1 MKKNYNFDVVKLH
14 LKFNQRTKSTPHKFQ
29 TRFPSQN
36 LILFQPKL
44 DLRKGQSKMLKT
56 FITSF
61 KLQNTYRTNSIIYS
75 IKQLPIIRKILPN
88 SLYKNRGLKIFA
100 NIISILWEIISIF
113 IGKLIYISAM
123 IFLALSWYKT
133 NQADTFIHLF
143 VFLTLAG
150 GVLNT
155 YMLNPTKD
163 KYYAIILMN
172 MNAREYGLS
181 NYYYQL
187 IKLVI
192 GFLPFTIIFGMIAG
206 APLWVQ
212 ILLPFYI
219 LAVKLI
225 VMNYCLYK
233 FKNTNKATSE
243 NLPTKIVWSF
253 VGICLILAY
262 GLPALGITINSTIF
276 LFVSII
282 AIILGIYSLV
292 KIHNF
297 KDYRKMYKQVLTET
311 NVYMQENAT
320 GTQAMKDNSLKQ
332 IELDTKYTSNKTGF
346 AYFHDLFVKRH
357 KKILTEAVKKQSVV
371 ILVIITAMIIGLTM
385 NDSFKTKTNEFLLAY
400 LPYFVF
406 IMYLINRSS
415 SVTQAMFMNC
425 DHSMLTYRIYRTPK
439 VILGI
444 FKERLKTLI
453 TINLL
458 PAFLIGGGLALLL
471 YLSGGTDNPVNYAIL
486 FISIISMSIF
496 FSVHYLV
503 MYYLLQPYNVSTEM
517 KSSTYKVVQGLTYI
531 VSYYMIQIKLPIFG
545 FGIATIVFCI
555 AYSLISLFLA
565 YKYAPKTFKLR
576 V

>member
-1 MKKNYNFDVVKLH
+1 
-14 LKFNQRTKSTPHKFQ
+14 
-29 TRFPSQN
+29 
-36 LILFQPKL
+36 
-44 DLRKGQSKMLKT
+44 MLKT

-75 IKQLPIIRKILPN
+75 IKQLPLIKRILPN
-88 SLYKNRGLKIFA
+88 SLYKSKGLKIFA
-100 NIISILWEIISIF
+100 GIISILLEIINIF
-113 IGKLIYISAM
+113 IGKIIYIAAM
-123 IFLALSWYKT
+123 IFMALSWYKT
-133 NQADTFIHLF
+133 NNADTFIHIF
-143 VFLTLAG
+143 TFLTLAG

-172 MNAREYGLS
+172 INAREYGLS

-187 IKLVI
+187 IKLIV
-192 GFLPFTIIFGMIAG
+192 GFLPFTILFGMIEG
-206 APLWVQ
+206 VPLWIQ
-212 ILLPFYI
+212 IALPFFA
-219 LAVKLI
+219 LAIKLI
-225 VMNYCLYK
+225 VMNYCIYD
-233 FKNTNKATSE
+233 FKKTNKTSNE
-243 NLPTKIVWSF
+243 NLPTKFVWGF
-253 VGICLILAY
+253 VAVCLLLAY
-262 GLPALGITINSTIF
+262 GLPAINIVINQTMF
-276 LFVSII
+276 LCVFVI
-282 AIILGIYSLV
+282 AIILGIISLV

-297 KDYRKMYKQVLTET
+297 KDYRRMYKQILTES
-311 NVYMQENAT
+311 NVYAQERAT
-320 GTQAMKDNSLKQ
+320 ASQAMKDTSLKQ
-332 IELDTKYTSNKTGF
+332 IELDKNYTSNKSGF

-357 KKILTEAVKKQSVV
+357 RKILTTAVKKQSVV
-371 ILVIITAMIIGLTM
+371 ILLIIIAMIIGIQIN
-385 NDSFKTKTNEFLLAY
+385 NDFKVRTNQILMVY

-406 IMYLINRSS
+406 IMYCINRSS

-458 PAFLIGGGLALLL
+458 PAILIGGGLALLL
-471 YLSGGTDNPVNYAIL
+471 YLSGGTDNPINYVIQ
-486 FISIISMSIF
+486 FVSIIAMSIF

-531 VSYYMIQIKLPIFG
+531 VCWYMIQIQMPIFT

-555 AYSLISLFLA
+555 GYCLISLFLA

>member
-1 MKKNYNFDVVKLH
+1 
-14 LKFNQRTKSTPHKFQ
+14 
-29 TRFPSQN
+29 
-36 LILFQPKL
+36 
-44 DLRKGQSKMLKT
+44 MLKT

-75 IKQLPIIRKILPN
+75 LKQLPLIKRILPN
-88 SLYKNRGLKIFA
+88 GLYKSKGLKIFA
-100 NIISILWEIISIF
+100 GIISILWEIINIF
-113 IGKLIYISAM
+113 IGKIIYIVAM
-123 IFLALSWYKT
+123 IFMALSWYKA
-133 NQADTFIHLF
+133 NNADTFIHIF
-143 VFLTLAG
+143 IFLTLAG
-150 GVLNT
+150 GLVNT

-172 MNAREYGLS
+172 INAREYGLS

-187 IKLVI
+187 IKLIV
-192 GFLPFTIIFGMIAG
+192 GFLPFTILFGMIAG
-206 APLWVQ
+206 VPLWVQ
-212 ILLPFYI
+212 IAIPFFV
-219 LAVKLI
+219 LAIKLI
-225 VMNYCLYK
+225 VMNYCIYD
-233 FKNTNKATSE
+233 FKKTNKASNE
-243 NLPTKIVWSF
+243 NLPTKFVWGF
-253 VGICLILAY
+253 VGICLLLAY
-262 GLPALGITINSTIF
+262 GLPAINITLNQTIF
-276 LFVSII
+276 LYVFII
-282 AIILGIYSLV
+282 AVILGIVSLV

-297 KDYRKMYKQVLTET
+297 NDYRRMYKQVLTES
-311 NVYMQENAT
+311 NVYIQEKAT
-320 GTQAMKDNSLKQ
+320 GTQAMKDTSLKQ
-332 IELDTKYTSNKTGF
+332 IELDKNYTSNKSGF

-357 KKILTEAVKKQSVV
+357 RKILTTAVKKQSIV
-371 ILVIITAMIIGLTM
+371 ILLIIIAMIIGIQM
-385 NDSFKTKTNEFLLAY
+385 NNDFKVKTNEILLVY

-406 IMYLINRSS
+406 IMYGINRSS

-458 PAFLIGGGLALLL
+458 PAVLMGGGLALLL
-471 YLSGGTDNPVNYAIL
+471 YLSGGTDNPINYAIQ
-486 FISIISMSIF
+486 FVSIIAMSIF

-503 MYYLLQPYNVSTEM
+503 MYYLLQPYNVNTEM

-531 VSYYMIQIKLPIFG
+531 VCWYMIQIQMPIFT

-555 AYSLISLFLA
+555 AYCLISLFLA

>member
-1 MKKNYNFDVVKLH
+1 M
-14 LKFNQRTKSTPHKFQ
+14 
-29 TRFPSQN
+29 
-36 LILFQPKL
+36 IE
-44 DLRKGQSKMLKT
+44 T

-75 IKQLPIIRKILPN
+75 IKQLPLIKRILPN
-88 SLYKNRGLKIFA
+88 GLYKSKGLKIFA
-100 NIISILWEIISIF
+100 GIISILWEIINIF
-113 IGKLIYISAM
+113 IGKILYIAAM
-123 IFLALSWYKT
+123 IFGPLSWY
-133 NQADTFIHLF
+133 NGNGADTFIHLF

-172 MNAREYGLS
+172 IDARKYGLS

-192 GFLPFTIIFGMIAG
+192 GFLPFTILFGWVAG
-206 APLWVQ
+206 VPLWIQ
-212 ILLPFYI
+212 ILLPFFVV
-219 LAVKLI
+219 AVKLI
-225 VMNYCLYK
+225 VMNYLIYK
-233 FKNTNKATSE
+233 YKKTNKIANE

-253 VGICLILAY
+253 VGICLLLAY
-262 GLPALGITINSTIF
+262 GLPFLGITINSIIF
-276 LFVSII
+276 LCFSII
-282 AIILGIYSLV
+282 AILLGIYSLI

-297 KDYRKMYKQVLTET
+297 KDYRKMYKQILTES
-311 NVYMQENAT
+311 NVYMQEKAN

-371 ILVIITAMIIGLTM
+371 ILIIITAMIIGITM
-385 NDSFKTKTNEFLLAY
+385 NENFKTKTNEILLVY

-458 PAFLIGGGLALLL
+458 PAVLIGGGLALLL
-471 YLSGGTDNPVNYAIL
+471 YLSGGTDNPINYAIL

-531 VSYYMIQIKLPIFG
+531 VSWYMIQIKMPIFG

-576 V
+576 A

>member
-1 MKKNYNFDVVKLH
+1 
-14 LKFNQRTKSTPHKFQ
+14 
-29 TRFPSQN
+29 
-36 LILFQPKL
+36 
-44 DLRKGQSKMLKT
+44 MLKT
-56 FITSF
+56 FFTSF

-75 IKQLPIIRKILPN
+75 LKQLPLIKRILPN
-88 SLYKNRGLKIFA
+88 SLYKNKGLKIFA
-100 NIISILWEIISIF
+100 GIISILWEIINIF
-113 IGKLIYISAM
+113 IGKVIYIAAM
-123 IFLALSWYKT
+123 IFMALSWYKT
-133 NQADTFIHLF
+133 NNADTFIHIF
-143 VFLTLAG
+143 TFLTLAG

-172 MNAREYGLS
+172 INAREYGLS

-187 IKLVI
+187 IKLIV
-192 GFLPFTIIFGMIAG
+192 GFLPFTILFGMIAG
-206 APLWVQ
+206 VPLWIQ
-212 ILLPFYI
+212 IAIPFFVLGI
-219 LAVKLI
+219 KLI
-225 VMNYCLYK
+225 VMNYCIYD
-233 FKNTNKATSE
+233 FKKTNKASNE
-243 NLPTKIVWSF
+243 NLPTKFVWGF
-253 VGICLILAY
+253 VGICLLLAY
-262 GLPALGITINSTIF
+262 GLPAINITLNQTIF
-276 LFVSII
+276 LYVFII
-282 AIILGIYSLV
+282 AVILGIVSLV

-297 KDYRKMYKQVLTET
+297 NDYRRMYKQVLTES
-311 NVYMQENAT
+311 NVYIQEKAT
-320 GTQAMKDNSLKQ
+320 GTQAMKDTSLKQ
-332 IELDTKYTSNKTGF
+332 IELDKNYTSNKSGF

-357 KKILTEAVKKQSVV
+357 RKILTTAVKKQSVV
-371 ILVIITAMIIGLTM
+371 ILLIIIAMIIGIQM
-385 NDSFKTKTNEFLLAY
+385 NNDFKVRTNQILMVY

-406 IMYLINRSS
+406 IMYCINRSS

-458 PAFLIGGGLALLL
+458 PAVLIGGGLALLL
-471 YLSGGTDNPVNYAIL
+471 YLSGGTDNPINYVIQ
-486 FISIISMSIF
+486 FVSIIAMSIF

-503 MYYLLQPYNVSTEM
+503 MYYLLQPYNVNTEM

-531 VSYYMIQIKLPIFG
+531 VCWYMIQIQMPIFS

-555 AYSLISLFLA
+555 AYCLISLFLA

>member
-1 MKKNYNFDVVKLH
+1 
-14 LKFNQRTKSTPHKFQ
+14 
-29 TRFPSQN
+29 
-36 LILFQPKL
+36 
-44 DLRKGQSKMLKT
+44 MLKT

-61 KLQNTYRTNSIIYS
+61 KLQNTYRTNSVIYS
-75 IKQLPIIRKILPN
+75 IKQLPLIKRILPN
-88 SLYKNRGLKIFA
+88 SLYKSRGLKIFA
-100 NIISILWEIISIF
+100 SIISVLWEILNIF
-113 IGKLIYISAM
+113 IGKILYILLM
-123 IFLALSWYKT
+123 IFMTLTWYHT
-133 NQADTFIHLF
+133 NQSDTFIHLF

-172 MNAREYGLS
+172 INAREYGLS

-187 IKLVI
+187 VKLVI
-192 GFLPFTIIFGMIAG
+192 GFLPFTILFGTVSG
-206 APLWVQ
+206 VPLWVQ
-212 ILLPFYI
+212 ILLPFFVV
-219 LAVKLI
+219 AVKLI
-225 VMNYCLYK
+225 VMNFMICNYK
-233 FKNTNKATSE
+233 KTKKIANE
-243 NLPTKIVWSF
+243 NLPTKFVWSF
-253 VGICLILAY
+253 IGICLLLAY
-262 GLPALGITINSTIF
+262 GLPVLGITINSTIF
-276 LFVSII
+276 LCISIVT
-282 AIILGIYSLV
+282 ILFGIYSLI
-292 KIHNF
+292 KIHSF
-297 KDYRKMYKQVLTET
+297 KDYRKMYKQILTKS
-311 NVYMQENAT
+311 NVYMKENAN

-332 IELDTKYTSNKTGF
+332 IELDKNYTSNKSGF

-371 ILVIITAMIIGLTM
+371 ILVIITAMIIGITM
-385 NDSFKTKTNEFLLAY
+385 NENFKTKTNEFLLVY

-406 IMYLINRSS
+406 VMYLINRSS

-471 YLSGGTDNPVNYAIL
+471 YLSGGTDNPLNYAIL
-486 FISIISMSIF
+486 FVSIIAMSIF

-517 KSSTYKVVQGLTYI
+517 KSSTYKVVQFLTYI
-531 VSYYMIQIKLPIFG
+531 VSYYMIQIKMPIFG

-576 V
+576 I

>member
-1 MKKNYNFDVVKLH
+1 
-14 LKFNQRTKSTPHKFQ
+14 
-29 TRFPSQN
+29 
-36 LILFQPKL
+36 
-44 DLRKGQSKMLKT
+44 MLKT

-100 NIISILWEIISIF
+100 NIISILWEIISVF
-113 IGKLIYISAM
+113 IGKIIYIVAM
-123 IFLALSWYKT
+123 IFMALSWYHT
-133 NQADTFIHLF
+133 NQADTFIHIF
-143 VFLTLAG
+143 TFLTFAG

-172 MNAREYGLS
+172 INAREYGLS

-206 APLWVQ
+206 VPLWIQ
-212 ILLPFYI
+212 ILLPFFV

-225 VMNYCLYK
+225 VMNYCIYD
-233 FKNTNKATSE
+233 FKKNNKASNE
-243 NLPTKIVWSF
+243 NLPTKFVWGF
-253 VGICLILAY
+253 VGICLLLAY
-262 GLPALGITINSTIF
+262 GLPAMGITINSIIF
-276 LFVSII
+276 LFVLII
-282 AIILGIYSLV
+282 TILLGIYSFF

-297 KDYRKMYKQVLTET
+297 KDYRKMYKQVLNES
-311 NVYMQENAT
+311 NVYMQEIKT
-320 GTQAMKDNSLKQ
+320 GTQAIKDVSLKQ
-332 IELDTKYTSNKTGF
+332 IELDTNYTSNKSGF

-357 KKILTEAVKKQSVV
+357 KKILTEVVKKQSVV
-371 ILVIITAMIIGLTM
+371 ILLLIFGMIIVINFNENLK
-385 NDSFKTKTNEFLLAY
+385 NKTNEILLVY

-415 SVTQAMFMNC
+415 SVTTSMFMNC
-425 DHSMLTYRIYRTPK
+425 DHSMLTYRIFRTPK

-453 TINLL
+453 SINLL
-458 PAFLIGGGLALLL
+458 PAVLIGGGLALLL
-471 YLSGGTDNPVNYAIL
+471 FLSGGTDNPINYAIL
-486 FISIISMSIF
+486 FVSIIAMSIF

-503 MYYLLQPYNVSTEM
+503 MYYLLQPYNVGTEM
-517 KSSTYKVVQGLTYI
+517 KSSTYKVVQGLTYFI
-531 VSYYMIQIKLPIFG
+531 CWYMIQIKMPIFS
-545 FGIATIVFCI
+545 FGIATIIFCI
-555 AYSLISLFLA
+555 AYCLISLFLA

>member
-1 MKKNYNFDVVKLH
+1 
-14 LKFNQRTKSTPHKFQ
+14 
-29 TRFPSQN
+29 
-36 LILFQPKL
+36 
-44 DLRKGQSKMLKT
+44 MLKT

-75 IKQLPIIRKILPN
+75 IKQLPLIKRILPN
-88 SLYKNRGLKIFA
+88 SLYKSKGLKIFA
-100 NIISILWEIISIF
+100 GIISILWEIINIF
-113 IGKLIYISAM
+113 IGKIIYIAAM
-123 IFLALSWYKT
+123 IFGPLSWY
-133 NQADTFIHLF
+133 NGNGADTFIHLF

-150 GVLNT
+150 GVVNT

-172 MNAREYGLS
+172 INAREYGLS

-187 IKLVI
+187 IKLVV
-192 GFLPFTIIFGMIAG
+192 GFLPFTILFGNIVDV
-206 APLWVQ
+206 PLWIQ
-212 ILLPFYI
+212 IAIPFFV
-219 LAVKLI
+219 LAIKLI
-225 VMNYCLYK
+225 VMNYSIYK
-233 FKNTNKATSE
+233 FKKTNKASNE
-243 NLPTKIVWSF
+243 NLLNKFSWGFI
-253 VGICLILAY
+253 GICLLLAY
-262 GLPALGITINSTIF
+262 GLPAINITINQTIF
-276 LFVSII
+276 LYIFIL
-282 AIILGIYSLV
+282 AIILGIVSLV

-297 KDYRKMYKQVLTET
+297 KDYRRMYKQILTES
-311 NVYMQENAT
+311 NVYVQEKVT
-320 GTQAMKDNSLKQ
+320 GTQAMKDTSLKQ
-332 IELDTKYTSNKTGF
+332 IELDKNYTSNKSGF

-357 KKILTEAVKKQSVV
+357 RKILTTAVKKQSIV
-371 ILVIITAMIIGLTM
+371 ILLIIIAMIIGIQM
-385 NDSFKTKTNEFLLAY
+385 NNDFKVKTNEILLVY

-406 IMYLINRSS
+406 IMYCINRSS

-471 YLSGGTDNPVNYAIL
+471 YLSGGTDNPINYVIQ
-486 FISIISMSIF
+486 FVSIIAMSIF

-503 MYYLLQPYNVSTEM
+503 MYYLLQPYNVNTEM

-531 VSYYMIQIKLPIFG
+531 VCWYMIKIQMPIFT
-545 FGIATIVFCI
+545 FGIAMIVFCI
-555 AYSLISLFLA
+555 AYCLISLFLA

-576 V
+576 I

>member
-1 MKKNYNFDVVKLH
+1 M
-14 LKFNQRTKSTPHKFQ
+14 
-29 TRFPSQN
+29 
-36 LILFQPKL
+36 I
-44 DLRKGQSKMLKT
+44 KT

-61 KLQNTYRTNSIIYS
+61 KLKNTYRANSIIYS
-75 IKQLPIIRKILPN
+75 IKQFPIIGKMLPS

-100 NIISILWEIISIF
+100 NIISILWEFISIF
-113 IGKLIYISAM
+113 IGKIIYIAAM
-123 IFLALSWYKT
+123 IFMALSWYKT
-133 NQADTFIHLF
+133 NSADTFIHLF

-172 MNAREYGLS
+172 INAREYGLS

-187 IKLVI
+187 IKLFV
-192 GFLPFTIIFGMIAG
+192 GFLPFTILFGMMLG
-206 APLWVQ
+206 VPLWIQ
-212 ILLPFYI
+212 IAIPFFV
-219 LAVKLI
+219 LAIKLI
-225 VMNYCLYK
+225 VMNYSIYK
-233 FKNTNKATSE
+233 FKKTNKASNE
-243 NLPTKIVWSF
+243 NLLNKFSWGF
-253 VGICLILAY
+253 VGICLLLAY
-262 GLPALGITINSTIF
+262 GLPAINITLNQTIF
-276 LFVSII
+276 LYIFIL
-282 AIILGIYSLV
+282 ALILGIVSLV
-292 KIHNF
+292 KIHKF
-297 KDYRKMYKQVLTET
+297 KDYRRMYKQILTES
-311 NVYMQENAT
+311 NIYVQEKVT
-320 GTQAMKDNSLKQ
+320 GTQAMKDISLKQ
-332 IELDTKYTSNKTGF
+332 IELDKNYTSNKSGF

-357 KKILTEAVKKQSVV
+357 RKILTKAVKKQSVV
-371 ILVIITAMIIGLTM
+371 ILLIIIAMIIGIQM
-385 NDSFKTKTNEFLLAY
+385 NDEFKKKTNEILMVY

-406 IMYLINRSS
+406 IMYCINRSS

-458 PAFLIGGGLALLL
+458 PATLIGLGLALLL
-471 YLSGGTDNPVNYAIL
+471 YLSGGTDNSLNYVIL
-486 FISIISMSIF
+486 FVSIIAMSIF

-503 MYYLLQPYNVSTEM
+503 MYYLLQPYNVSTEI
-517 KSSTYKVVQGLTYI
+517 KSSTYKAVQAITYF
-531 VSYYMIQIKLPIFG
+531 VCWYMIQIKLPIFS

>member
-1 MKKNYNFDVVKLH
+1 
-14 LKFNQRTKSTPHKFQ
+14 
-29 TRFPSQN
+29 
-36 LILFQPKL
+36 
-44 DLRKGQSKMLKT
+44 MLKT

-75 IKQLPIIRKILPN
+75 IKQLPLIKRILPN
-88 SLYKNRGLKIFA
+88 SLYKSKGLKIFA
-100 NIISILWEIISIF
+100 GIISILEEIINIF
-113 IGKLIYISAM
+113 IGKIIYIVAM
-123 IFLALSWYKT
+123 IMMVLSLYQT

-163 KYYAIILMN
+163 KYYAIIIMN
-172 MNAREYGLS
+172 INAREYALS

-187 IKLVI
+187 IKLIV
-192 GFLPFTIIFGMIAG
+192 GFLPFTILFGMIAG
-206 APLWVQ
+206 VPLWVQ
-212 ILLPFYI
+212 ISIPFFV
-219 LAVKLI
+219 LAIKLI
-225 VMNYCLYK
+225 VMNCSIYK
-233 FKNTNKATSE
+233 FKKTNKASNE
-243 NLPTKIVWSF
+243 NILNKFSWGFI
-253 VGICLILAY
+253 GICLLLAY
-262 GLPALGITINSTIF
+262 GLPAINITINQTLF
-276 LFVSII
+276 LYVFII
-282 AIILGIYSLV
+282 AIILGIISLI

-297 KDYRKMYKQVLTET
+297 KNYRKMYKQILTKS
-311 NVYMQENAT
+311 NVYVQEKAT
-320 GTQAMKDNSLKQ
+320 GTQAMKDISLKQ
-332 IELDTKYTSNKTGF
+332 IELDKNYTSNKSGF

-357 KKILTEAVKKQSVV
+357 RKILTEAVKKQSVV
-371 ILVIITAMIIGLTM
+371 ILVIITAMIIGITM
-385 NDSFKTKTNEFLLAY
+385 NNDFKVKTNQILLVY

-406 IMYLINRSS
+406 VMYCINRSS

-458 PAFLIGGGLALLL
+458 PAALIGGGLVVLL
-471 YLSGGTDNPVNYAIL
+471 YLSGGTDNPINYVIQ
-486 FISIISMSIF
+486 FVSIISMSIF
-496 FSVHYLV
+496 FSIHYLV
-503 MYYLLQPYNVSTEM
+503 MYYLLQPYNVNTEM

-531 VSYYMIQIKLPIFG
+531 VCWYMIQIKMPIFT
-545 FGIATIVFCI
+545 FGISTIVFCI
-555 AYSLISLFLA
+555 AYCLISLFIA

>member
-1 MKKNYNFDVVKLH
+1 M
-14 LKFNQRTKSTPHKFQ
+14 
-29 TRFPSQN
+29 
-36 LILFQPKL
+36 IE
-44 DLRKGQSKMLKT
+44 T

-75 IKQLPIIRKILPN
+75 LKQLPLIKRILPN

-100 NIISILWEIISIF
+100 SIISILWEIINIF
-113 IGKLIYISAM
+113 IGKILYILLM
-123 IFLALSWYKT
+123 IFTALTWYHT

-143 VFLTLAG
+143 VFLTFAG
-150 GVLNT
+150 GMLNT

-163 KYYAIILMN
+163 KYYAIILMDID
-172 MNAREYGLS
+172 ARKYGLS

-187 IKLVI
+187 IKLVV
-192 GFLPFTIIFGMIAG
+192 GFLPFTILFGMVSG
-206 APLWVQ
+206 VPLWIQ
-212 ILLPFYI
+212 IALPFFA
-219 LAVKLI
+219 LAIKLI
-225 VMNYCLYK
+225 VMNYSIYH
-233 FKNTNKATSE
+233 FKKTNKASNE
-243 NLPTKIVWSF
+243 NIPTKFVWGF
-253 VGICLILAY
+253 VAVCLVLAY
-262 GLPALGITINSTIF
+262 GLPAINIVITQSIF
-276 LFVSII
+276 LCVFII
-282 AIILGIYSLV
+282 SIILGIYSLV

-297 KDYRKMYKQVLTET
+297 KDYRKMYKQVLTES
-311 NVYMQENAT
+311 NVYMQEKAT
-320 GTQAMKDNSLKQ
+320 GTQVMKDTSLKQ
-332 IELDTKYTSNKTGF
+332 IELDKNYTSNKSGF
-346 AYFHDLFVKRH
+346 VYFHDLFVKRH
-357 KKILTEAVKKQSVV
+357 SKILTKAVKKQSVV
-371 ILVIITAMIIGLTM
+371 ILGLIIAMIIGISV
-385 NDSFKTKTNEFLLAY
+385 NDNLKSKTNEILMLY

-406 IMYLINRSS
+406 IMYCINRSS

-425 DHSMLTYRIYRTPK
+425 DHSMLTYRVYRTPK

-458 PAFLIGGGLALLL
+458 PALLIGGGLALLL
-471 YLSGGTDNPVNYAIL
+471 YLSGGTDNPLNYAIL
-486 FISIISMSIF
+486 FVSIIAMSIF

-531 VSYYMIQIKLPIFG
+531 VCWYMIQIQMPIFS

-555 AYSLISLFLA
+555 AYCLISLFLA

>member
-1 MKKNYNFDVVKLH
+1 
-14 LKFNQRTKSTPHKFQ
+14 
-29 TRFPSQN
+29 
-36 LILFQPKL
+36 
-44 DLRKGQSKMLKT
+44 MLKT

-75 IKQLPIIRKILPN
+75 LKQLPLIKRILPN
-88 SLYKNRGLKIFA
+88 SLYQNRGLKIFA
-100 NIISILWEIISIF
+100 GIISILLEIINIF
-113 IGKLIYISAM
+113 IGKIIYITAM
-123 IFLALSWYKT
+123 IFMVLSWYHT
-133 NQADTFIHLF
+133 NQADTFIHLS

-150 GVLNT
+150 GVVNT

-172 MNAREYGLS
+172 INAREYGLS

-192 GFLPFTIIFGMIAG
+192 GFLPFTILFGMIVG
-206 APLWVQ
+206 VPLWIQ
-212 ILLPFYI
+212 IAIPFFV
-219 LAVKLI
+219 LAIKLI
-225 VMNYCLYK
+225 VMNYSIYK
-233 FKNTNKATSE
+233 FKKTNKASNE
-243 NLPTKIVWSF
+243 NLLNKFSWGF
-253 VGICLILAY
+253 VGICLLLAY
-262 GLPALGITINSTIF
+262 GLPAINMIMNQTIF
-276 LFVSII
+276 LYVFII
-282 AIILGIYSLV
+282 AIILGIVSLV

-297 KDYRKMYKQVLTET
+297 KDYRRMYKQILTEN
-311 NVYMQENAT
+311 NVYVQEKAT
-320 GTQAMKDNSLKQ
+320 GTQLIKDTSLKQ
-332 IELDTKYTSNKTGF
+332 IELDKNYTSNKSGF

-357 KKILTEAVKKQSVV
+357 RKILTTAVKKQSVV
-371 ILVIITAMIIGLTM
+371 ILLIIIAMIIGIIM
-385 NDSFKTKTNEFLLAY
+385 NNDFKVKTNEILMVY

-406 IMYLINRSS
+406 IMYCINRSS

-458 PAFLIGGGLALLL
+458 PAFLIGGGLVLLL
-471 YLSGGTDNPVNYAIL
+471 YLSGGTDNPINYVIL
-486 FISIISMSIF
+486 FVSIIAMSIF

-531 VSYYMIQIKLPIFG
+531 VCWYMIQIQMPIFT

-555 AYSLISLFLA
+555 VYCLISLFLA

>member
-1 MKKNYNFDVVKLH
+1 
-14 LKFNQRTKSTPHKFQ
+14 
-29 TRFPSQN
+29 
-36 LILFQPKL
+36 
-44 DLRKGQSKMLKT
+44 MLKT

-75 IKQLPIIRKILPN
+75 IKQLPFIKRVLPN

-100 NIISILWEIISIF
+100 NIISILLEIISIF

-123 IFLALSWYKT
+123 IFGTMSWYKI
-133 NQADTFIHLF
+133 NGADTFIHLF
-143 VFLTLAG
+143 TFLTFAG

-172 MNAREYGLS
+172 INAREYGLS

-187 IKLVI
+187 IKLVV
-192 GFLPFTIIFGMIAG
+192 GFLPFTILFGMIAG
-206 APLWVQ
+206 VPLWIQ
-212 ILLPFYI
+212 ISIPFFV
-219 LAVKLI
+219 LAIKLI
-225 VMNYCLYK
+225 VMNYMIYK

-253 VGICLILAY
+253 VGVCLLLTY
-262 GLPALGITINSTIF
+262 VLPFLGITINSTIF
-276 LFVSII
+276 LCVLIT
-282 AIILGIYSLV
+282 AVILGMYSLI
-292 KIHNF
+292 KIHHF
-297 KDYRKMYKQVLTET
+297 KEYRKMYKQILTES
-311 NVYMQENAT
+311 NVYMQEKAS
-320 GTQAMKDNSLKQ
+320 GTQAIKDNSLKQ

-357 KKILTEAVKKQSVV
+357 RKILTEAVKKQSVV
-371 ILVIITAMIIGLTM
+371 ILVIITAMIIGITM
-385 NDSFKTKTNEFLLAY
+385 NENFKTKTNEILLVY

-444 FKERLKTLI
+444 FKQRLKTLI

-471 YLSGGTDNPVNYAIL
+471 YLSGGTDNPINYAIL
-486 FISIISMSIF
+486 FVSIIAMSIF

-503 MYYLLQPYNVSTEM
+503 MYYLLQPYNVNTEM
-517 KSSTYKVVQGLTYI
+517 KSSTYKVVQCLTYI
-531 VSYYMIQIKLPIFG
+531 ISWYMIQIKMPIFG

-576 V
+576 I